1 MRPEA
6 DDGHQGL
13 TKNRAVGAGFR
24 AHHFRLA
31 GSGGRFLHSIIG
43 LALGGGFARGIVH
56 VGVLK
61 VLEQEGIPVSFVAGT
76 SVGALIGAAYCSG
89 VSPAELEEIAAR
101 VRFKDLARWTLS
113 RYGFATNLRMIT
125 FLKKILKV
133 HTFEEL
139 QIPLAVTATDFG
151 SGEGV
156 VFRAGPLVDAVRA
169 SCAYPGVF
177 LPVKV
182 NGRLLVDGMLAH
194 SLPTRPA
201 RDMGAEKVLAV
212 SLRSH
217 WKNTE
222 GPRHIFDVIG
232 QCFSIAQDVNC
243 TQARGCA
250 DLVIEPDVT
259 GYRYDD
265 FEPQCRIGSNRRRS
279 HPGCAAGDPQV
290 DRSRKGE
297 ACGACER
304 DERNSRTILSQV
316 ITSLGGNGAAGT
328 RRVCCGLQNP
338 SRMLPREF
346 CPPASP

>member
-1 MRPEA
+1 MAIR
-6 DDGHQGL
+6 GL
-13 TKNRAVGAGFR
+13 DKIVRSVRAFGR
-24 AHHFRLA
+24 SI
-31 GSGGRFLHSIIG
+31 SGMPSSAPAPLLPSIG

-139 QIPLAVTATDFG
+139 QVPLAVTATDFG

-194 SLPTRPA
+194 SLPTTPA
-201 RDMGAEKVLAV
+201 RDMGADKVLAV

-217 WKNTE
+217 WKNSE

-243 TQARGCA
+243 AQARSSA

-265 FEPQCRIGSNRRRS
+265 FERSAALVRIGEEATRAAMPAIRKWIEVEKAA
-279 HPGCAAGDPQV
+279 HPVPAA
-290 DRSRKGE
+290 
-297 ACGACER
+297 ALNA
-304 DERNSRTILSQV
+304 
-316 ITSLGGNGAAGT
+316 SLE
-328 RRVCCGLQNP
+328 P
-338 SRMLPREF
+338 F
-346 CPPASP
+346 SPK